1 MNTSTTRRTVAS
13 ILIAAIVSVLAIAGL
28 AVTTASAASAAE
40 PTGAGTVTVVNYGP
54 SSRSIDVSFF
64 TSKGSAPERV
74 TVKPGEGVTRTEVQ
88 GDRIWVRGKGPA
100 PLVNAHYDGSRGWLG
115 DFADS
120 TGVRGDQTTGHII
133 EVSQG

>member
-54 SSRSIDVSFF
+54 SNRSIDVSFF
-64 TSKGSAPERV
+64 TSKGSTPERV

-100 PLVNAHYDGSRGWLG
+100 QLVNAHYDGSRGWLG

-120 TGVRGDQTTGHII
+120 AGVRGNEATGYII
-133 EVSQG
+133 EVAQG

>member
-40 PTGAGTVTVVNYGP
+40 PTGAGTVTVFNYGP

-100 PLVNAHYDGSRGWLG
+100 QLVNAHYDGSRGWLG

-120 TGVRGDQTTGHII
+120 AGVRGNEATGRDTD
-133 EVSQG
+133 VA

>member
-13 ILIAAIVSVLAIAGL
+13 I
-28 AVTTASAASAAE
+28 
-40 PTGAGTVTVVNYGP
+40 
-54 SSRSIDVSFF
+54 
-64 TSKGSAPERV
+64 

-100 PLVNAHYDGSRGWLG
+100 QLVNAHYDGSRGWLG

-120 TGVRGDQTTGHII
+120 AGVRGNEATGYII
-133 EVSQG
+133 EVAQG